1 MNKAKEFAVKKIR
14 QAKNTP
20 EIILI
25 IDKEIVKL
33 SKNKE
38 DEISIPKFL
47 KDLKSDLLKINAID
61 VNSGEWENIKRARIH
76 LNALKISYS
85 IPNK

>member
-1 MNKAKEFAVKKIR
+1 MNKSEELIVKKIR
-14 QAKNTP
+14 QAKSTP

-38 DEISIPKFL
+38 DDISIPKFL

-61 VNSGEWENIKRARIH
+61 VNSVEWANIKRARIH
-76 LNALKISYS
+76 LNALKISYKVKS
-85 IPNK
+85 

>member
-1 MNKAKEFAVKKIR
+1 MNKSKEFAVKKIR
-14 QAKNTP
+14 QAKNTT

-25 IDKEIVKL
+25 IDKEIIKL

-76 LNALKISYS
+76 LNALKTSYN

>member
-1 MNKAKEFAVKKIR
+1 MNKSKEFAVKKIR

-38 DEISIPKFL
+38 DEISIQKFL
-47 KDLKSDLLKINAID
+47 KDLKSDLLQINAID

-76 LNALKISYS
+76 LNALKISYN

>member
-1 MNKAKEFAVKKIR
+1 MNKSKELAVKKIR
-14 QAKNTP
+14 QAKGTP

-38 DEISIPKFL
+38 EEISIPKFL

-76 LNALKISYS
+76 LNTLKNS
-85 IPNK
+85 

>member
-1 MNKAKEFAVKKIR
+1 MDKSKEFAVKKIR

-38 DEISIPKFL
+38 DEILIPKFL
-47 KDLKSDLLKINAID
+47 KDLKTDLLQINAID
-61 VNSGEWENIKRARIH
+61 VNSGEWANIKRARIH
-76 LNALKISYS
+76 LNALKKSYNIS
-85 IPNK
+85 NK

>member
-1 MNKAKEFAVKKIR
+1 MNKSKEFAVKKIR

-47 KDLKSDLLKINAID
+47 KDLKSDLLQINAID

-76 LNALKISYS
+76 LNALKKSYNIS
-85 IPNK
+85 NK

>member
-1 MNKAKEFAVKKIR
+1 MNKSKEFIVKKIQ
-14 QAKNTP
+14 QAKNAP
-20 EIILI
+20 EIKLI
-25 IDKEIVKL
+25 IDKEIIQL

-38 DEISIPKFL
+38 VEISISKFL

-61 VNSGEWENIKRARIH
+61 VNSGEWENIKKARIH
-76 LNALKISYS
+76 LNALKISYT